1 MSHERNG
8 SSGNLSANSPLEH
21 KPELTIGSIVR
32 IYCGDSARSHSAFKK
47 RIGKVL
53 KLEVIAGYTFALV
66 EISMRNSLIEYSCL
80 TDNLEVVG

>member
-1 MSHERNG
+1 MNLENG
-8 SSGNLSANSPLEH
+8 SSGNLSTNFPLEH

-32 IYCGDSARSHSAFKK
+32 IYCGGATRSHSAFKK

-53 KLEVIAGYTFALV
+53 KLEIIAGHIFVLV

-80 TDNLEVVG
+80 VDNLEVVE